1 MATWRYEIS
10 LLVLKKYF
18 TRLLR
23 SLMKYFPTL
32 EEKFRISTRP
42 CNILYLCF
50 HNHRQISASLIHFIK
65 VFNKVLSRG
74 QKLWSRRWRK
84 KLVPTAWV
92 SRGSSGLPPPPH
104 PPEKLCNLDLLKCIP
119 SILEQK
125 LECLNRTQ
133 ISLNLK
139 GFFVQRQSMNT
150 RFFFFNFLL
159 ANSYEPLVVSV
170 LNHLH
175 TVSPVVVVFFLQ
187 WLAYVDLRM
196 FLMLL

>member
-92 SRGSSGLPPPPH
+92 SRGSSGLPPPP
-104 PPEKLCNLDLLKCIP
+104 PPRKIVQSGPLKMHSQHSGAKIRVFEQNPDIIKLKRLFC
-119 SILEQK
+119 SATVHEY
-125 LECLNRTQ
+125 
-133 ISLNLK
+133 S
-139 GFFVQRQSMNT
+139 
-150 RFFFFNFLL
+150 FFFFQF
-159 ANSYEPLVVSV
+159 SSC
-170 LNHLH
+170 
-175 TVSPVVVVFFLQ
+175 Q
-187 WLAYVDLRM
+187 
-196 FLMLL
+196 